1 MRRVLCLIGLLC
13 LLAPASGCGA
23 AADAPPPTITPEL
36 SKKKGEEKRKEMEEG
51 IKKKDETYKRP
62 GS

>member
-13 LLAPASGCGA
+13 LLAPAAGCGA
-23 AADAPPPTITPEL
+23 SADAPPPTMTPEL
-36 SKKKGEEKRKEMEEG
+36 QAKKREEANKAMEEG
-51 IKKKDETYKRP
+51 MKKKDETYKRP